1 MLRGMCPNMVGVIIA
16 CHGRLAIELLETS
29 KMIVGLSD
37 RVFAIDLSVG
47 EDPTQVANKVETIL
61 DSLGPDTSCLILLDL
76 FGGSPALSC
85 ARLALQNPRMELVSG
100 VNLPMLLEVLLQRE
114 GKSLAKLSEIAEK
127 KGKESIMNVREAI
140 ARAGSP
146 SI

>member
-1 MLRGMCPNMVGVIIA
+1 MIGVIIA

-29 KMIVGLSD
+29 KTIVGLSD
-37 RVFAIDLSVG
+37 RVFAIGLSVG
-47 EDPTQVANKVETIL
+47 EDPIQIANKVEAIL
-61 DSLGPDTSCLILLDL
+61 DSLEPDTSCLILLDL

-85 ARLALQNPRMELVSG
+85 IRLALQNPRIELVSG

-114 GKSLAKLSEIAEK
+114 GKSLARLSEIAEK

-146 SI
+146 NI